1 MPRCPG
7 QDQRFWKPDDIFE
20 VECPVCEFSVEFWK
34 DEPQVKCPS
43 CKQLIV
49 NPKLDLGC
57 AKWCK
62 HAEEC
67 LGQIAGQEKSNLS
80 TRLIESLRQIAEADQ
95 SVVRSSLEVLRYAE
109 KIQLEEGGEPLV
121 VKASAIL
128 SHIYE
133 VPTQPELETQT
144 DNAAESLDLLIHNIL
159 EKQGIKKE
167 FRDHVCRILTACRD
181 DKSMDSLEFKIIWDA
196 CRLAQLGQHTSTP
209 DGTETDIAWKTET
222 GRILAKE
229 RFEN

>member
-80 TRLIESLRQIAEADQ
+80 TRLIESLLNLSGKLRRRIRVLFVLHWKFYVMLKRSNWKKGENHLLSKRRQFYLTFMKCQLNQ
-95 SVVRSSLEVLRYAE
+95 S
-109 KIQLEEGGEPLV
+109 
-121 VKASAIL
+121 
-128 SHIYE
+128 
-133 VPTQPELETQT
+133 
-144 DNAAESLDLLIHNIL
+144 
-159 EKQGIKKE
+159 
-167 FRDHVCRILTACRD
+167 
-181 DKSMDSLEFKIIWDA
+181 
-196 CRLAQLGQHTSTP
+196 
-209 DGTETDIAWKTET
+209 
-222 GRILAKE
+222 
-229 RFEN
+229 